1 MATNV
6 TIPPLG
12 ESITEATVGQWLKAP
27 GDKVKADEPIVSLET
42 DKVAVEVPSPVDGI
56 MGEQFVQVGDTVT
69 IGATIARIEAAAAAA
84 PPAPSLLAKPEPAAA
99 PIPLVKPASTE
110 KEPAASAPAPVPPLI
125 KPASSTPPPPP
136 APVSLIKPREPVV
149 AAAAEKP
156 TEKAPEKPDTAT
168 ATAAAVASAPAPASA
183 SAAPAPAESSV
194 QPPSVRRLAAES
206 GVDAASVS
214 GTGKDARLT
223 KSDMLNAIEAGSAK
237 LKAQANGDAASPAP
251 PPPPVQPVVD
261 AKPPAAPP
269 VTEAKPTTAP
279 VVAEVVPPT
288 PAKPVAVEAP
298 TAEPTPGEPVASVPA
313 APVKSEVQTV
323 VPVPAAPQP
332 APLPAL
338 LDPARPEERVRMT
351 RLRQTIARRLKEA
364 QNTAAM
370 LTTFNDVDMTAV
382 MATRTR
388 YKDLFEKKH
397 GVRLG
402 FMSFFVKA
410 AVLALRD
417 VPAVN
422 AAIEGDEI
430 VYHDY
435 ADIGVAVSSPGG
447 LVVPVL
453 KDADKHNFAEIE
465 LAIAD
470 FGKRAQAGKM
480 TLADMQGG
488 TFTITNGGVFGSLMS
503 TPILNPPQS
512 GVLGMHRIEERPV
525 VVNGRIVIR
534 PMMYLALSYDH
545 RLVDGREAVSF
556 LVRIKEAIEDPTRL
570 LVDL

>member
-110 KEPAASAPAPVPPLI
+110 KEAAASAPAPVPPLI
-125 KPASSTPPPPP
+125 KPASSTPPPPPP

-156 TEKAPEKPDTAT
+156 AEKAPEKPDA
-168 ATAAAVASAPAPASA
+168 AAAVASAPAPAAA
-183 SAAPAPAESSV
+183 SPAPAPAPTPAPADSSV

-206 GVDAASVS
+206 GVDAASVAGS
-214 GTGKDARLT
+214 GKDARLT

-237 LKAQANGDAASPAP
+237 LKAQANGDATAAAP
-251 PPPPVQPVVD
+251 PPAPVQPEVD
-261 AKPPAAPP
+261 ARPAAAAP
-269 VTEAKPTTAP
+269 VAEAKPVAAP
-279 VVAEVVPPT
+279 VVAEAVPP
-288 PAKPVAVEAP
+288 PAAPVAEA
-298 TAEPTPGEPVASVPA
+298 TPVAPVASVPA
-313 APVKSEVQTV
+313 APVPAEVQTV

-382 MATRTR
+382 MATRAR

-525 VVNGRIVIR
+525 VVNGQIVIR